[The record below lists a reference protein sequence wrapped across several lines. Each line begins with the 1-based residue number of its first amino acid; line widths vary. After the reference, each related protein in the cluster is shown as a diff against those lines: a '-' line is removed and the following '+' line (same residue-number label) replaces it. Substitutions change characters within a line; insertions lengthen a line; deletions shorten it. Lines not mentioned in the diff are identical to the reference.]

1 MQKAGFYMA
10 YIVKYINDFSDKEL
24 IKQACN
30 RELALGYKIMVFSHT
45 DNTCGI
51 KMENVDFV
59 FCTNPTEQAILSA
72 KKLYAE
78 KCQFYVKRA
87 VYSVDPKLYDEAV
100 KLKELDY
107 ESAQELSVNGY
118 NEISYYDFNLAK
130 RNSVRMEI
138 MSLNDYD
145 GTVVKEVTTMDE
157 NVIKSMAKDTDILVV
172 TLTEIPDKKGATYNI
187 FKTLSDADVFI
198 DSIMLPAANGG
209 QQDISFCIRRE
220 DSTAVQQLLLS
231 QQTELQFKNLFIS
244 DNVAKISV
252 MGAGFHTQKGI
263 ATKVLKVLFENDI
276 NIMMIF
282 TSEVKISLVVEKTQA
297 DKAIRAIHKNLIN
310 N

>member
-1 MQKAGFYMA
+1 MA
-10 YIVKYINDFSDKEL
+10 YIVKYIKDFSDREL
-24 IKQACN
+24 VKQSCD
-30 RELALGYKIMVFSHT
+30 RELALGYKVMVFSHT
-45 DNTCGI
+45 DNACGI
-51 KMENVDFV
+51 EIENVAFV
-59 FCTNPTEQAILSA
+59 FCDNPTEQAILSA

-87 VYSVDPKLYDEAV
+87 IYSVDPNIYDEAV

-138 MSLNDYD
+138 MSLADSE
-145 GTVVKEVTTMDE
+145 GTTVKEVTAMDE
-157 NVIKSMAKDTDILVV
+157 NIIKSMSKDTDILVV
-172 TLTEIPDKKGATYNI
+172 TLTEIPDRKGATYNI
-187 FKTLSDADVFI
+187 FRTLSDADVFI

-220 DSTAVQQLLLS
+220 DRKKVEKLLLS
-231 QQTELQFKNLFIS
+231 EQQNLQYKNLFVS
-244 DNVAKISV
+244 EDVAKISV

-263 ATKVLKVLFENDI
+263 ATKVLRVLYESDI

-282 TSEVKISLVVEKTQA
+282 TSEVKISLVVEKSQA
-297 DKAIRAIHKNLIN
+297 DKAIHAIHKNLIGK
-310 N
+310 

>member
-1 MQKAGFYMA
+1 MA
-10 YIVKYINDFSDKEL
+10 YIVKYIKDFSDREL
-24 IKQACN
+24 VKQSCD
-30 RELALGYKIMVFSHT
+30 RELALGYKVMVFSHT
-45 DNTCGI
+45 ANACGI
-51 KMENVDFV
+51 EIENVAFV
-59 FCTNPTEQAILSA
+59 FCDNPTEQAILSA

-87 VYSVDPKLYDEAV
+87 IYSVDPNIYDEAV

-138 MSLNDYD
+138 MSLADSE
-145 GTVVKEVTTMDE
+145 GTTVKEVTAMDE
-157 NVIKSMAKDTDILVV
+157 NIIKSMSKDTDILVV
-172 TLTEIPDKKGATYNI
+172 TLTEIPDRKGATYNI
-187 FKTLSDADVFI
+187 FRTLSDADVFI

-220 DSTAVQQLLLS
+220 DRKKVENLLVSEQQN
-231 QQTELQFKNLFIS
+231 LQYKNLFVS
-244 DNVAKISV
+244 EDVAKISV

-263 ATKVLKVLFENDI
+263 ATKVLRVLYESDI

-282 TSEVKISLVVEKTQA
+282 TSEVKISLVVEKSQA
-297 DKAIRAIHKNLIN
+297 DKAIHAIHKNLIGK
-310 N
+310 

>member
-1 MQKAGFYMA
+1 MA
-10 YIVKYINDFSDKEL
+10 YIVKYIKDFSDREL
-24 IKQACN
+24 VKQSCD
-30 RELALGYKIMVFSHT
+30 RELALGYKVMVFSHT
-45 DNTCGI
+45 DNACGI
-51 KMENVDFV
+51 EIENVAFV
-59 FCTNPTEQAILSA
+59 FCDNPTEQAILSA

-87 VYSVDPKLYDEAV
+87 IYAVDPNIYDEAV

-130 RNSVRMEI
+130 RTSVRMEI
-138 MSLNDYD
+138 MSLADSE
-145 GTVVKEVTTMDE
+145 GTTVKEVTAMDE
-157 NVIKSMAKDTDILVV
+157 NIIKSMSKDTDILVV
-172 TLTEIPDKKGATYNI
+172 TLTEIPDRKGATYNI
-187 FKTLSDADVFI
+187 FRTLSDADVFI

-220 DSTAVQQLLLS
+220 DRKMVEKLLLS
-231 QQTELQFKNLFIS
+231 EQQNLQYKNLFVS
-244 DNVAKISV
+244 EDVAKISV

-263 ATKVLKVLFENDI
+263 ATKVLRVLYESDI

-282 TSEVKISLVVEKTQA
+282 TSEVKISLVVEKSQA
-297 DKAIRAIHKNLIN
+297 DKAIHAIHKNLIGK
-310 N
+310 

>member
-1 MQKAGFYMA
+1 MA
-10 YIVKYINDFSDKEL
+10 YIVKYIKDFSDTAL
-24 IKQACN
+24 VKQACS
-30 RELALGYKIMVFSHT
+30 RELQLGYKVLVYSHSHNSC
-45 DNTCGI
+45 DLQL
-51 KMENVDFV
+51 ENVEFV
-59 FCTNPTEQAILSA
+59 FCDNPTEQAILSA

-87 VYSVDPKLYDEAV
+87 IYSVDPMVYAEAIKLR
-100 KLKELDY
+100 ELDY

-138 MSLNDYD
+138 LSLADSE
-145 GTVVKEVTTMDE
+145 GTTVKEVTAMDE
-157 NVIKSMAKDTDILVV
+157 NVIKSMSKDTDILVV
-172 TLTEIPDKKGATYNI
+172 TLTEIPDKKGATYSI
-187 FKTLSDADVFI
+187 FKAVSDADVFI

-220 DSTAVQQLLLS
+220 DGAKVQQLLLS
-231 QQTELQFKNLFIS
+231 KQQQLQFKNIFVS
-244 DNVAKISV
+244 DSVAKISV

-263 ATKVLKVLFENDI
+263 ATKVLQVLYESDI

-282 TSEVKISLVVEKTQA
+282 TSEVKISLVVEKSQA
-297 DKAIRAIHKNLIN
+297 DKAIHAIHKNLITK
-310 N
+310 

>member
-1 MQKAGFYMA
+1 MA
-10 YIVKYINDFSDKEL
+10 YIVKYIKDFSDREL
-24 IKQACN
+24 VKQSCD
-30 RELALGYKIMVFSHT
+30 RELALGYKVMVFSHT
-45 DNTCGI
+45 DNACGI
-51 KMENVDFV
+51 EIENVAFV
-59 FCTNPTEQAILSA
+59 FCDNPTEQAILSA
-72 KKLYAE
+72 KKIYAE

-87 VYSVDPKLYDEAV
+87 IYSVDPNIYDEAV

-138 MSLNDYD
+138 MSLADSE
-145 GTVVKEVTTMDE
+145 GTTVKEVTAMDE
-157 NVIKSMAKDTDILVV
+157 NIIKSMSKDTDILVV
-172 TLTEIPDKKGATYNI
+172 TLTEIPDRKGATYNI
-187 FKTLSDADVFI
+187 FRTLSDADVFI

-220 DSTAVQQLLLS
+220 DRKKVEKLLLS
-231 QQTELQFKNLFIS
+231 EQQNLQYKNLFVS
-244 DNVAKISV
+244 EDVAKISV

-263 ATKVLKVLFENDI
+263 ATKVLRVLYESDI

-282 TSEVKISLVVEKTQA
+282 TSEVKISLVVEKSQA
-297 DKAIRAIHKNLIN
+297 DKAIHAIHKNLIGK
-310 N
+310 